1 MKHLSFQ
8 YADTGL
14 FSKLVLDY
22 LKGAPQLR
30 KLYAHR
36 PNWEGIAESIKKR
49 EAFPTNRSVLAKVL
63 QEQYTSVSNHAISA
77 GQIEQLIHENSFTVC
92 TAHQPNLFTGPIYVF
107 YKIIH
112 TIKLADELNHRFPDK
127 RFIPVYYM
135 GSEDA
140 DLDELG
146 YTHTENQT
154 LRWNTKQKGAVGRMV
169 VDDALLELMKD
180 WFETTRH
187 QLNADEV
194 FESLQTFFVKGKSIQ
209 QASFEL
215 IHHWFGD
222 KGLLVLIPDHASLKS
237 LATPIWK
244 SELLEQSTQKSL
256 KETQSWLA
264 SNYRVQASG
273 REINLFFL
281 ESGIRARL
289 IKDAGQFHAVDTDF
303 KFSEEAMLACL
314 HEHPET
320 MSPNVL
326 LRPLFQ
332 ELILPNVAFV
342 GGGGELAYW
351 LSVKPIFDLHQIPYP
366 VLLLRQSFVLF
377 DKETSKKFEKLFIPI
392 QNYFGEQAA
401 FEYGIARLVSSSWPD
416 LTQPKDDLKNSYQA
430 IAEKVKA
437 VDASLVNH
445 VNALQNAAQQKIEAL
460 EKKLARAIKK
470 RSEASIRQ
478 ADKIRSVIL
487 PDGGFQERKIHG
499 AEQYARFGKGLLD
512 VLYNHVDTLG
522 REGVVLFL

>member
-22 LKGAPQLR
+22 LKGEPQLR
-30 KLYAHR
+30 KLYAHK
-36 PNWEGIAESIKKR
+36 PDWEGIAESIKKR
-49 EAFPTNRSVLAKVL
+49 EAFPTNRSVLVKVL
-63 QEQYTSVSNHAISA
+63 QEQYASISDNTVSAS
-77 GQIEQLIHENSFTVC
+77 QIDHLKHENCFTVC

-112 TIKLADELNHRFPDK
+112 AIKLADELNQRFPDK

-146 YTHTENQT
+146 FSHTENQT

-169 VDDALLELMKD
+169 VDDALLELMKS
-180 WFETTRH
+180 WYETTRH
-187 QLNADEV
+187 QLHAEEV
-194 FESLQTFFVKGKSIQ
+194 FVSIENIFVKGKSIQ

-222 KGLLVLIPDHASLKS
+222 KGILVLIPDHAELKS

-256 KETQSWLA
+256 KETQSWLT
-264 SNYRVQASG
+264 SNYRVQAPG

-281 ESGIRARL
+281 ESQIRARL
-289 IKDAGQFHAVDTDF
+289 IKDAGQFHVVDTDI
-303 KFSEEAMLACL
+303 KFSEEALLAWL
-314 HEHPET
+314 HDHPET

-366 VLLLRQSFVLF
+366 VLLLRQSFVLL
-377 DKETSKKFEKLFIPI
+377 DEQITNRLEKLAIPF
-392 QNYFGEQAA
+392 QNYFGEKVA
-401 FEYGIARLVSSSWPD
+401 FEYGIARLVSTSWPD
-416 LTQPKDDLKNSYQA
+416 LSQSKDDLENSYQA
-430 IAEKVKA
+430 IAEKVKV
-437 VDASLVNH
+437 VDLSLVNH

-470 RSEASIRQ
+470 RAEASIRQ

-487 PDGGFQERKIHG
+487 PDGSFQERKIHG
-499 AEQYARFGKGLLD
+499 AEQYARFGKGLLN
-512 VLYNHVDTLG
+512 VIYERVDTLG